1 MTTEIIRVYRDVVS
15 DDRRWAQATRDG
27 LTARGWTL
35 LNLIGSPGSGKT
47 ALLEALARALRDR
60 VACAVIEADC
70 ATTRDAERIRAAGL
84 PVCQIV
90 TGDGCHVTAAAVYQ
104 ALNDLALAGRN
115 LVFVENV
122 GNLVCPAS
130 CDLGETAKI
139 AVLSV
144 TEGEDK
150 PLKYPI
156 LFRAAR
162 AVLLT
167 KTDLLPHLQYRL
179 EDVLAALR
187 QVNGAAPVFQ
197 LSAKTGAGLP
207 AFADWLLTVGPAE

>member
-1 MTTEIIRVYRDVVS
+1 MPTEIIRVYRDVLS
-15 DDRRWAQATRDG
+15 DDRRWAQAARA
-27 LTARGWTL
+27 LLQARGWIL

-47 ALLEALARALRDR
+47 ALLEKLAGALRDR
-60 VACAVIEADC
+60 AACAVIEADC
-70 ATTRDAERIRAAGL
+70 ATTRDAERIRGAGL
-84 PVCQIV
+84 PVSQIL
-90 TGDGCHVTAAAVYQ
+90 TGDGCHVTAAAVHQ
-104 ALNDLALAGRN
+104 ALSDLPLAGPA

-130 CDLGETAKI
+130 CDIGEAAKI

-162 AVLLT
+162 AVVLT
-167 KTDLLPHLQYRL
+167 KTDLLPHLRYRL

-187 QVNGAAPVFQ
+187 QVNGATPIFQ
-197 LSAKTGAGLP
+197 ISAKTGAGLP
-207 AFADWLLTVGPAE
+207 AFADWLLTVGPPE